1 METIKIVRQNFENE
15 LPNLKNMEDLTNA
28 KVKYL
33 GKKGEVTLLMPRIK
47 ELSNE
52 LKKEG
57 ILVSAIRPPSVPK
70 R

>member
-1 METIKIVRQNFENE
+1 
-15 LPNLKNMEDLTNA
+15 
-28 KVKYL
+28 
-33 GKKGEVTLLMPRIK
+33 MPRIK

-70 R
+70 RWADWDWQ